1 RVLPLCPQAAR
12 RPHPPRAGRDATRR
26 TCPPAQGRPSG
37 PFPRQMPT
45 QEPPKTRGLKTSV
58 SRPLCQPQA
67 GAYRA
72 RPKKIVFEDELPS
85 RPVLGT
91 KKPVGS
97 ILGRHMPRPHS
108 LPDYELKYPAVSS
121 ERERSRYV
129 AVFQDQHAEFLELQQ
144 EVGSAQAKLQQLE
157 ALLTSLPAPR
167 SQVSSQM
174 ETPTPQPFQVAGS
187 GLHLI
192 TLLFLPLQ
200 KEAQVTAHVW
210 REFEK
215 KQMDPSFLDKQ
226 ARCRY
231 LKSKLRHLKAQIQKF
246 DDRGDSEGSV
256 YF

>member
-1 RVLPLCPQAAR
+1 
-12 RPHPPRAGRDATRR
+12 
-26 TCPPAQGRPSG
+26 
-37 PFPRQMPT
+37 MPT
-45 QEPPKTRGLKTSV
+45 QEPPKTRGSRGDLHTRPPDRGPPRLIPRGLKTSV

-187 GLHLI
+187 GLQHTCWIQVSRPLHLPGWAG
-192 TLLFLPLQ
+192 T
-200 KEAQVTAHVW
+200 TAHGTTSALEVLVGHCASLSL
-210 REFEK
+210 
-215 KQMDPSFLDKQ
+215 SFPILLWVQ
-226 ARCRY
+226 
-231 LKSKLRHLKAQIQKF
+231 HP
-246 DDRGDSEGSV
+246 
-256 YF
+256 